1 MTHIP
6 RDKPDDAL
14 ATSIIQHGHL
24 HSLQDIVAHTVVRI
38 QILQIGQE
46 HAVICRLLIT
56 NALGGNVLCFIMREQ
71 EEESVVELRECG
83 LVVIHEETPD
93 YVFHLFIH
101 IESSNGPLEALLN
114 ATVHKRQDALRF
126 PCHRF
131 IFVVVARRK

>member
-56 NALGGNVLCFIMREQ
+56 NALGGNVLCFIMRE
-71 EEESVVELRECG
+71 
-83 LVVIHEETPD
+83 
-93 YVFHLFIH
+93 
-101 IESSNGPLEALLN
+101 
-114 ATVHKRQDALRF
+114 
-126 PCHRF
+126 
-131 IFVVVARRK
+131 

>member
-1 MTHIP
+1 M
-6 RDKPDDAL
+6 
-14 ATSIIQHGHL
+14 
-24 HSLQDIVAHTVVRI
+24 VRV
-38 QILQIGQE
+38 QVLQIGQE

-56 NALGGNVLCFIMREQ
+56 NALGGNVLCFIMRKQ
-71 EEESVVELRECG
+71 EEESIVELRECG

-126 PCHRF
+126 RCHPF
-131 IFVVVARRK
+131 ILVVVAKRE

>member
-56 NALGGNVLCFIMREQ
+56 NALGGNVLCFIVCEQ
-71 EEESVVELRECG
+71 EEESIVELRECG

-93 YVFHLFIH
+93 YIFHLFIH
-101 IESSNGPLEALLN
+101 IETSNGPLEALLN

-126 PCHRF
+126 RCHPF
-131 IFVVVARRK
+131 ILVVVAKRE

>member
-1 MTHIP
+1 MTHIH
-6 RDKPDDAL
+6 RDEPDDAL

-38 QILQIGQE
+38 QVLQIGQE

-56 NALGGNVLCFIMREQ
+56 NALGGNVLCFIVCEQ
-71 EEESVVELRECG
+71 EEESIVELRECG

-101 IESSNGPLEALLN
+101 IETSNGPL
-114 ATVHKRQDALRF
+114 
-126 PCHRF
+126 
-131 IFVVVARRK
+131 

>member
-56 NALGGNVLCFIMREQ
+56 NALGGNVLCFIVCEQ

-101 IESSNGPLEALLN
+101 IETSNGPLEALLN

-126 PCHRF
+126 RCHPF
-131 IFVVVARRK
+131 ILVVVAKRE